1 MPEASLVPEFLK
13 DFALKRNFAVH
24 DCVYGSI
31 NLGRSFPIEQS
42 CGAVYGI
49 WASSPT
55 PIRTGLASHTRLP
68 SVVSGLL
75 GQGHHASQPFEGA
88 CPRSS
93 EWKHQ
98 SAKHSRTGEFTLVF
112 GSILLPTMMS
122 SSVCCTRAFRRCVA
136 RPGRASVDGRE
147 SACLIARAPPGQ
159 VAGRVPGVPR
169 DGGVPGFLDGQWGC
183 RYGHESRAQV
193 PSSGSRAILS
203 MEPDGAQAGLI
214 EYSRVKET
222 VTESRPHRTA

>member
-55 PIRTGLASHTRLP
+55 PIRTGLAPIPGYPQWYPVYWGKDITPVSRLKAHVQGHQNGNINLP
-68 SVVSGLL
+68 SIPELENL
-75 GQGHHASQPFEGA
+75 P
-88 CPRSS
+88 
-93 EWKHQ
+93 
-98 SAKHSRTGEFTLVF
+98 LVF

-193 PSSGSRAILS
+193 PSSGSRAILVH
-203 MEPDGAQAGLI
+203 GAGWRA
-214 EYSRVKET
+214 SRVD
-222 VTESRPHRTA
+222 

>member
-42 CGAVYGI
+42 CGAVTEYG
-49 WASSPT
+49 PVPHT
-55 PIRTGLASHTRLP
+55 HQDRPRSHTRLP

-88 CPRSS
+88 CPG
-93 EWKHQ
+93 HQ
-98 SAKHSRTGEFTLVF
+98 NGNINLPSIPELENLPLVF
-112 GSILLPTMMS
+112 GSIFVAHYDEFERLLHAGFPPLRGT
-122 SSVCCTRAFRRCVA
+122 
-136 RPGRASVDGRE
+136 PGRASVDGRE

-169 DGGVPGFLDGQWGC
+169 DGGVPGFLTGSGGAAMDMS
-183 RYGHESRAQV
+183 RGHRCLPPVRVQF
-193 PSSGSRAILS
+193 LS